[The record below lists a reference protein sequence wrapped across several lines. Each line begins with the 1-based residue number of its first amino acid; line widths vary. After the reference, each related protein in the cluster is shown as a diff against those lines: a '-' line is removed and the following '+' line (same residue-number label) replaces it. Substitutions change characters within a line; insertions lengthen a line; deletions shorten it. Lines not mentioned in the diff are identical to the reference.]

1 MKNLTKVLSLSPLF
15 EGILEKD
22 VLPLLSCLT
31 FKEREY
37 SPGETI
43 LAEGDRVDSVG
54 LIISGRAHISMNDF
68 WGNRSIVADLSP
80 GDIFG
85 EVYALSGGTSLSGV
99 EVVAYQPSEIL
110 FLNFKR
116 MITVCS
122 SACDYHNRLISNLLK
137 IIGEKNLMITE
148 KMRCLTKRST
158 REKLLSYFSL
168 ESKKQGNNQITIPFN
183 RQELADYLS
192 IDRSAMSS
200 ELSRMKDE
208 GIIEYKKNSFILKLH
223 QYE

>member
-54 LIISGRAHISMNDF
+54 LIVSGRAHISMNDF

-200 ELSRMKDE
+200 ELSRMQDE

>member
-200 ELSRMKDE
+200 ELSRMQDE

>member
-68 WGNRSIVADLSP
+68 WGNRSIVANLSP

-200 ELSRMKDE
+200 ELSRMQDE

>member
-80 GDIFG
+80 RDIFG

-208 GIIEYKKNSFILKLH
+208 GIIEYKKNSFVLKL
-223 QYE
+223 QQNE

>member
-208 GIIEYKKNSFILKLH
+208 GIIEYKKNSFILKL
-223 QYE
+223 QQNE

>member
-137 IIGEKNLMITE
+137 IIGDKNLMITE
-148 KMRCLTKRST
+148 KMRCITKRST

-168 ESKKQGNNQITIPFN
+168 ESKKQRNNQITIPFN

-200 ELSRMKDE
+200 ELSRMQDE

>member
-68 WGNRSIVADLSP
+68 WGNRSIVADSSP

-200 ELSRMKDE
+200 ELSRMQDE

>member
-208 GIIEYKKNSFILKLH
+208 GIIEYKKNSFVLKL
-223 QYE
+223 QQNE

>member
-1 MKNLTKVLSLSPLF
+1 MKNLPEALALSPLF
-15 EGILEKD
+15 EGITEKD
-22 VLPLLSCLT
+22 ILPLLSCLT
-31 FKEREY
+31 FKEREF

-43 LAEGDRVDSVG
+43 LAEGERVDSVG
-54 LIISGRAHISMNDF
+54 LVISGGAHISMNDF
-68 WGNRSIVADLSP
+68 WGNRSIVADLGP

-85 EVYALSGGTSLSGV
+85 EVYALSGGTNLSGV
-99 EVVAYQPSEIL
+99 EVVAYQSSEIL

-122 SACDYHNRLISNLLK
+122 SACDFHNRLISNLLK
-137 IIGEKNLMITE
+137 IVGEKNLMITE

-168 ESKKQGNNQITIPFN
+168 ESKKQGKNQISIPFN

-192 IDRSAMSS
+192 VDRSAMSA
-200 ELSRMKDE
+200 ELSRMKEE
-208 GIIEYKKNSFILKLH
+208 GIIDYRKNSFVLKLH
-223 QYE
+223 HDQ